1 MKIRSVA
8 LYHLELPLA
17 QAFSHSA
24 KHRTVSDALIARVE
38 SDQGVVGFGEG
49 APRPY
54 VTGETLDSAI
64 ACVASQVWPALRGTT
79 FPALRATAGL
89 ALISRLIP
97 TPPPQDRVRWHA
109 SRCAVELALLDCL
122 LREAGIG
129 LAELLP
135 ARRQRIRYSG
145 VIGTVNVEEARRLA
159 HQMKLA
165 GLSAVKIKVGSGDD
179 VARLG
184 TVREVCGPEVSLR
197 VDANGAWSVEEAA
210 SMLAQFEPYQIDAV
224 EEPIASRD
232 PEALRSLKQ
241 QTAIPIVVDESLVSV
256 EDARV
261 LVEAGACDIFNIR
274 ISKCG
279 GLAPSLDIAEVAHA
293 HGVQVQVGA
302 HVGETAVLSAV
313 GRHFAAAIPEVRFM
327 EGSFGTYLLTEDV
340 SQEDIAF
347 GHGGEAQALSGPG
360 YGITVQEPVLAKYAT
375 RVVQL
380 GVR

>member
-1 MKIRSVA
+1 MRIRSIT
-8 LYHLELPLA
+8 LYHLELPFA
-17 QAFSHSA
+17 QEFSHSA
-24 KHRTVSDALIARVE
+24 KHRTFSETLIARVE

-49 APRPY
+49 APRLY
-54 VTGETLDSAI
+54 VTGETLGGAI
-64 ACVASQVWPALRGTT
+64 ACVASQIW
-79 FPALRATAGL
+79 PALRATTFPVLRAAADL

-97 TPPPQDRVRWHA
+97 TPPLKERVRWHA
-109 SRCAVELALLDCL
+109 SRCAVELAVLDCL
-122 LREAGIG
+122 FREGGIG

-145 VIGTVNVEEARRLA
+145 VIGTMSAGGARRLA
-159 HQMKLA
+159 RQMKLA
-165 GLSAVKIKVGSGDD
+165 GLSAVKVKVGSGDD

-184 TVREVCGPEVSLR
+184 AVREVCGPEVSLR

-210 SMLAQFEPYQIDAV
+210 SMLAQFEPFRIDAV
-224 EEPIASRD
+224 EEPIARRD
-232 PEALRSLKQ
+232 PDALRSLKQ
-241 QTAIPIVVDESLVSV
+241 QTAIPIVADESLVTV
-256 EDARV
+256 EDARA

-279 GLAPSLDIAEVAHA
+279 GLASSLDIAEVAHA

-313 GRHFAAAIPEVRFM
+313 GRHLAAAIPEVRFV
-327 EGSFGTYLLTEDV
+327 EGSFGTHLLTEDV

-347 GHGGEAQALSGPG
+347 GPGGEAPVLTGPG
-360 YGITVQEPVLAKYAT
+360 YGITVQERILAKYAT

-380 GVR
+380 TV